1 MNVEVFADA
10 VALAIGAAER
20 IARVLG
26 DAPGERVSLGLA
38 GGSTPAATYRQ
49 LRDIPTRWD
58 RVDAWLADE
67 RWVPHNHSDSNGQMA
82 AGLLLDHVDVRF
94 HRPRWA
100 PWLEPA
106 ESAAHYEATLRS
118 IHQPNVGPD
127 LVLLGIGTD
136 GHTASLFPGTRA
148 LAEGRRWFVAN
159 EVPHLDNARLTC
171 TLPFLQKAQRVFFLV
186 AGSEKADVLSRIVAG
201 EELPATLVSKTV
213 PDTTW
218 LIDRPAASKLPA

>member
-1 MNVEVFADA
+1 MNFDVFADA
-10 VALAIGAAER
+10 EALAIGAAER
-20 IARVLG
+20 IAAVLR

-49 LRDIPTRWD
+49 LRALPAPWE

-67 RWVPHNHSDSNGQMA
+67 RWVPHNHSDSNGLMA
-82 AGLLLDHVDVRF
+82 AGLLLDHVNARF

-118 IHQPNVGPD
+118 LHQPGVGPD

-136 GHTASLFPGTRA
+136 GHTASLFPGTKA
-148 LAEGRRWFVAN
+148 LADERRWYVAN
-159 EVPHLDNARLTC
+159 DVPHLETTRLTC
-171 TLPFLQKAQRVFFLV
+171 TLPLLHRAQRVFFMV
-186 AGSEKADVLSRIVAG
+186 AGTDKADVMARIAAG
-201 EELPATLVSKTV
+201 DELPATLVTKIV
-213 PDTTW
+213 PDTVW
-218 LIDRPAASKLPA
+218 LIDRLAASKLPT

>member
-20 IARVLG
+20 IAGVLD

-49 LRDIPTRWD
+49 LRDMPTPWD

-82 AGLLLDHVDVRF
+82 AGLLLDHVDARF

-118 IHQPNVGPD
+118 LHQPDIGPD

-148 LAEGRRWFVAN
+148 LGEERRWYVAN
-159 EVPHLDNARLTC
+159 DVPHLETTRLTC
-171 TLPFLQKAQRVFFLV
+171 TLPFLHRAQRVFFLV
-186 AGSEKADVLSRIVAG
+186 AGSEKADVMSRVAAG
-201 EELPATLVSKTV
+201 DELPATLVMKIV

-218 LIDRPAASKLPA
+218 LIDRPAATGLPS

>member
-1 MNVEVFADA
+1 VNIEVFAD
-10 VALAIGAAER
+10 VDSLAIQAAER
-20 IARVLG
+20 IAGVLR

-38 GGSTPAATYRQ
+38 GGSTPASTYRE
-49 LRDIPTRWD
+49 LRALPARWE

-82 AGLLLDHVDVRF
+82 AGLLLDHVNARF
-94 HRPRWA
+94 YRPRWA

-118 IHQPNVGPD
+118 LHQPDAGPD

-136 GHTASLFPGTRA
+136 GHTASLFPGTKA

-159 EVPHLDNARLTC
+159 EIPNLDTWRLTC
-171 TLPFLQKAQRVFFLV
+171 TLLFLRRAQRVVFLV
-186 AGSEKADVLSRIVAG
+186 AGPEKADVMARIEAGDEVPAALVAN
-201 EELPATLVSKTV
+201 LVS
-213 PDTTW
+213 DTTW
-218 LIDRPAASKLPA
+218 LLDRAAASKLPA

>member
-10 VALAIGAAER
+10 EALAIGAAER
-20 IARVLG
+20 IASVLG

-49 LRDIPTRWD
+49 LRDIPARWD

-67 RWVPHNHSDSNGQMA
+67 RWVPHNHFDSNGQMA
-82 AGLLLDHVDVRF
+82 AGLLLDHVDARF

-118 IHQPNVGPD
+118 LHQPHVGPD

-148 LAEGRRWFVAN
+148 LAEERRWFVAN
-159 EVPHLDNARLTC
+159 DVPNLGTTRLTC
-171 TLPFLQKAQRVFFLV
+171 TLPYLHRAHRVFFLV
-186 AGSEKADVLSRIVAG
+186 AGSEKADVMARIAAG
-201 EELPATLVSKTV
+201 EELPATLVSKIV
-213 PDTTW
+213 PDATW
-218 LIDRPAASKLPA
+218 LIDRPAASKLST